1 MVLPTNGMI
10 IEESLSLE
18 PGVYVLPDGIT
29 IAGDHVTLDG
39 SGALI
44 VGAGRAGRGVTVI
57 GQKDVTIKNLGLR
70 EYRHGIYAEGCKK
83 LTISDCCI
91 TSTAEIAPNTIFLDI
106 WLPVEKAYGAA
117 ILLNGVEN
125 SRIVGNDLQ
134 HQMVGLL
141 AYHCGK
147 LAVSGNLAS
156 YNSGF
161 GFHLFD
167 SSNSI
172 YEDNHADFCCRYQPR
187 DAQSGHM
194 GADST
199 GFLIVSGSCHNVF
212 RRNQARMS
220 GDGFFLAGL
229 SPRFEFRPCNDN
241 LFEDNDSS
249 YSPNI
254 AFEATFSQRN
264 TFRRNK
270 AQSCNYGFWLG
281 FSCENTVED
290 NMLVANRQAGIAVEN
305 GYDFHVRRNT
315 FQANGHGV
323 LLWSKCVPEFET
335 VVPGNNTSYDWQI
348 EANTFYGNGKAV
360 RIAAGQDH
368 GVHPYAGPEGEPSA
382 APRPHHHVIRRN
394 IFEKNRIAV
403 ELDGVE
409 QTTLDHNRMHGNGQ
423 DVVS

>member
-10 IEESLSLE
+10 VEKSISLE

-29 IAGDHVTLDG
+29 VARDHITLDG
-39 SGALI
+39 TGAVLVGSG
-44 VGAGRAGRGVTVI
+44 RERRGITVI
-57 GQKDVTIKNLGLR
+57 GRNDVTIKNLGLR
-70 EYRHGIYAEGCKK
+70 EYHHGIYAEGCKR
-83 LTISDCCI
+83 LAISDCCI
-91 TSTAEIAPNTIFLDI
+91 TSTAEVAPNTVFLDI

-117 ILLNGVEN
+117 VLLNGVDN

-141 AYHCGK
+141 AYRCRK
-147 LAVSGNLAS
+147 LTVSGNIAN

-167 SSNSI
+167 TSNST

-187 DAQSGHM
+187 GAQSGHM

-199 GFLIVSGSCHNVF
+199 GFLIVSGSSHNVF

-241 LFEDNDSS
+241 LFEDNDGS

-281 FSCENTVED
+281 FSCESTVEG
-290 NMLVANRQAGIAVEN
+290 NVLVANRQAGIAVEN
-305 GYDFHVRRNT
+305 GYSFRVRRNT
-315 FQANGHGV
+315 FQANGHGL
-323 LLWSKCVPEFET
+323 LLWSKDVPEFET
-335 VVPGNNTSYDWQI
+335 VVPANNTSYDWQI
-348 EANTFYGNGKAV
+348 EANTFSGNG
-360 RIAAGQDH
+360 
-368 GVHPYAGPEGEPSA
+368 
-382 APRPHHHVIRRN
+382 
-394 IFEKNRIAV
+394 
-403 ELDGVE
+403 
-409 QTTLDHNRMHGNGQ
+409 NGLNNLNANQ
-423 DVVS
+423 ITGTVSLA